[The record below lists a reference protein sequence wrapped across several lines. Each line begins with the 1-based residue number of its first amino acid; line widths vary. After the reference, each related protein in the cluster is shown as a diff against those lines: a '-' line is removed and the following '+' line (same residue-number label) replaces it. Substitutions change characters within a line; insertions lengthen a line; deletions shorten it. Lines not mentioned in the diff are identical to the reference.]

1 MQLPVCSSDNT
12 VQQSLERMLRY
23 GRYKCLVCDSDDHLP
38 GIITVM
44 DLIGES
50 IKEAP
55 VMS

>member
-1 MQLPVCSSDNT
+1 MI
-12 VQQSLERMLRY
+12 RY
-23 GRYKCLVCDSDDHLP
+23 GRYKCLICDSDDHLL

-55 VMS
+55 AMI